1 MLPQGLCTLVAII
14 GSIKNREG
22 CGELLVRLV
31 FVLVYPL
38 VVPAGSIYWAA
49 KELFWGENE
58 EEILTTMKGFKM
70 FEHLG

>member
-49 KELFWGENE
+49 KELFWGED
-58 EEILTTMKGFKM
+58 EIMTMMNGLKM

>member
-1 MLPQGLCTLVAII
+1 M
-14 GSIKNREG
+14 
-22 CGELLVRLV
+22 RLV

-49 KELFWGENE
+49 KELFWGEDE